1 MKKRNRIKKNDDFQ
15 DVFKKGKSMANRQFV
30 IYMLENPEE
39 KEFRLGLSVSKKIGN
54 AVTRNRVKRLIRQ
67 IFQEEKDS
75 LLRGRDY
82 IVIARKPAA
91 EMSYQEVKSSLF
103 HLFKKTKMHQKKKHS
118 DQHSNQN

>member
-30 IYMLENPEE
+30 IYMLDNPEE

-67 IFQEEKDS
+67 IFQEEKES
-75 LLRGRDY
+75 LLKGRDY

-91 EMSYQEVKSSLF
+91 EMNYQEVKSSLF
-103 HLFKKTKMHQKKKHS
+103 HLFKKTKVHQKKKAS
-118 DQHSNQN
+118 DQHSNQK